1 MEKLI
6 GLITGK
12 LIRQAAKI
20 RIQRPTFNHHL
31 FQPKDAGVL
40 DVEQELHHVSF
51 RHHII
56 LAFTAQPAFASSLR
70 KRTRF

>member
-1 MEKLI
+1 MTKLI
-6 GLITGK
+6 SVVTGK

-20 RIQRPTFNHHL
+20 RIQLPTFNHHSS
-31 FQPKDAGVL
+31 QPKDAGVL

-70 KRTRF
+70 KRTRL

>member
-1 MEKLI
+1 MEKSI
-6 GLITGK
+6 GLFTGR
-12 LIRQAAKI
+12 LIREAAKI
-20 RIQRPTFNHHL
+20 RIQRPTFNYHS
-31 FQPKDAGVL
+31 FQPKDATVL

>member
-12 LIRQAAKI
+12 LIRQPAKI
-20 RIQRPTFNHHL
+20 RIQLQTFNYHSS
-31 FQPKDAGVL
+31 QPKDATVL

-70 KRTRF
+70 KRTRL